1 VPPTASLFP
10 PATFEGVSQAV
21 VRRGLVLSVAGLLAA
36 AVFTHTSHGV
46 AAPSSPARASAHA
59 PVTKLPRQLAASVAP
74 LPRDLVAAVAV
85 DFDHDGDLDVI
96 ATDEALDLLVWVNDG
111 RDHLT
116 RRAPARTTGW
126 QTDVPPPSL
135 DDLLSLSD
143 VTAKDDA
150 PSFQITVEPL
160 GARLSDAGALDCA
173 EHTTAAGP
181 VGASLTSRAP
191 PSFSS

>member
-1 VPPTASLFP
+1 
-10 PATFEGVSQAV
+10 
-21 VRRGLVLSVAGLLAA
+21 VLTVAGLLVAA
-36 AVFTHTSHGV
+36 AVFTHTPHRA
-46 AAPSSPARASAHA
+46 AAPSSPVRASTHL
-59 PVTKLPRQLAASVAP
+59 PVTKLPRQLAASVTP
-74 LPRDLVAAVAV
+74 LPRDLVSAVAV

-96 ATDEALDLLVWVNDG
+96 ATDEALDLLIWVNDG

-143 VTAKDDA
+143 VTAKDDS
-150 PSFQITVEPL
+150 PSFRITVEPR
-160 GARLSDAGALDCA
+160 GTRLPDAGALECA
-173 EHTTAAGP
+173 ELTTGAAP

-191 PSFSS
+191 PSQS